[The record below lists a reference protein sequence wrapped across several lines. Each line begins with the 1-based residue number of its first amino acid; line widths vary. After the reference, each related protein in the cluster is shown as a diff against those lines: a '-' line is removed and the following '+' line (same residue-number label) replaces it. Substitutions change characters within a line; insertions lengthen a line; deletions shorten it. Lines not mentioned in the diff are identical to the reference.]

1 MEHATDIN
9 EQTLINRIMACIR
22 DGDRKSAAASYAVL
36 VKRYSP
42 QVFGFISK
50 MTDNQDDIKDLAQ
63 NTFINAFNNLSK
75 FEGRASFHT
84 WVCRIAYNA
93 TISHLKAQ
101 KMHFVSID
109 NTNLPDTE
117 VSDEEF
123 STGDEVRIQQLEAA
137 IDLLPP
143 DDQMLLHLY
152 YYDDKPFKEIA
163 FIMDTDDNT
172 LRVRLHRIRRKLQ
185 GMITKSL

>member
-1 MEHATDIN
+1 MEHTTDID
-9 EQTLINRIMACIR
+9 EQSLINRITEYIR
-22 DGDRKSAAASYAVL
+22 SGDRRAAAAEYAVL

-50 MTDNQDDIKDLAQ
+50 MIDNQDDIKDLAQ
-63 NTFINAFNNLSK
+63 NTFIKAFNNLPK

-93 TISHLKAQ
+93 TINHLKSR
-101 KMHFVSID
+101 KSFFVNID
-109 NTNLPDTE
+109 DTDIPDDDPNDDDF
-117 VSDEEF
+117 SSGSEE
-123 STGDEVRIQQLEAA
+123 RISKLEAA

-163 FIMDTDDNT
+163 FIMDTDNNT

-185 GMITKSL
+185 GMITAQ